1 MGSLKLF
8 LYEREV
14 GSVKKD
20 LLSKFFDS
28 LECLNDLT
36 KNEIGL
42 IKGRIFELEYDLLS
56 VIKDNEEESVTYP
69 YYSYDLNLY
78 FKDDLVMSIRVSVD
92 SEITVNEIGD
102 WLLK

>member
-20 LLSKFFDS
+20 LLNEFFDS

-78 FKDDLVMSIRVSVD
+78 FKDDLVMGIRVSVD